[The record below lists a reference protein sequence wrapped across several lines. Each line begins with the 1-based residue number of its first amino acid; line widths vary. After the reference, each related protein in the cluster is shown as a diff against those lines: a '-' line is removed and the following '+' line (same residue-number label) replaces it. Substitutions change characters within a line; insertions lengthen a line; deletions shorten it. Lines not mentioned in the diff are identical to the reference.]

1 MWIFSMAMVLCA
13 CKLVHKAE
21 KRRFKTLTGPY
32 LWDMYLIDDLQRW
45 CWKGDHIERAAPR
58 T

>member
-1 MWIFSMAMVLCA
+1 MGMMFSA

-21 KRRFKTLTGPY
+21 KRRFNTLTGPY
-32 LWDMYLIDDLQRW
+32 LWNIYFLDDLQRW
-45 CWKGDHIERAAPR
+45 QWEHNQVEQVVTR